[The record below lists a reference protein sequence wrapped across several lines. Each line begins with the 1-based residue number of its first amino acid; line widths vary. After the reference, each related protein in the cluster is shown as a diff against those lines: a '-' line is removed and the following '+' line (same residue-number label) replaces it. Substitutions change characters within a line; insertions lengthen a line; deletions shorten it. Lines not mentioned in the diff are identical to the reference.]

1 MATFK
6 QGYQKITWNG
16 QTVHVY
22 GQKDGLDI
30 GLMSTPKYKEVR
42 TIDKIDDNH
51 VHWCKVN
58 CSYFVNVTSSSEYG
72 QVLGREQG
80 FTEDNKPDQQEWLDV
95 VVTNDNKIIA
105 GQLAS

>member
-6 QGYQKITWNG
+6 QGYQKISWSG

-30 GLMSTPKYKEVR
+30 GLMSTPAYKEVR
-42 TIDKIDDNH
+42 TIDKIDDNY
-51 VHWCKVN
+51 VHWCKIN
-58 CSYFVNVTSSSEYG
+58 CSYFINVSSSSEYG

-95 VVTNDNKIIA
+95 VVTNENKIVA